1 MAFRSPGDVGGR
13 RKTFRR
19 SDRKVFRKSATRV
32 HPANFGTAQ
41 RGGIRI

>member
-1 MAFRSPGDVGGR
+1 MAYRSPGDSGGR

-32 HPANFGTAQ
+32 HPANYATAM